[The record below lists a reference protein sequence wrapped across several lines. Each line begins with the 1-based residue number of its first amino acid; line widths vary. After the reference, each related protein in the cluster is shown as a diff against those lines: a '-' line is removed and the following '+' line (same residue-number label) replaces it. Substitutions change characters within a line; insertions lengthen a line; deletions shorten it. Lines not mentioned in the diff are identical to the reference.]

1 MLSQSCF
8 TNFLECRQPCAYKY
22 TSRCGRWLVESP
34 SGPIAQPFPPSYNLR
49 WMKTRIC
56 HLSRSLGR
64 KAWGAAFFCATVV
77 ALSIGACGAE
87 TTDIDGSS
95 TVFPITEAMVE
106 DWGQSIGGSARLVIG
121 ISGTGGGF
129 KKFCNGETDINDASR
144 PIKASEEQ
152 ICAEAGV
159 EFIELPVALDGLTV
173 GVNPENSFV
182 QCLTIDDLRIMWRPE
197 AEGEI
202 DRWNQVRPEW
212 PDLKLRLYGPGT
224 DSGTFDYFTEVVNG
238 EVQASRGDFTSSE
251 RDNVLVQGIAGDR
264 SSLGYFGYSF
274 FVENQDILK
283 MVAIDSGDGCVFPTD
298 ETINNGDYAPLS
310 RPLFIYVSKEAWQQ
324 QQVKDFVGYYIS
336 YDRAD
341 LLRELGFVPFPK
353 TVHDLVLDRFEQG
366 LTGTIFGGE
375 NPQQG
380 TVEAILIANR

>member
-1 MLSQSCF
+1 LF
-8 TNFLECRQPCAYKY
+8 FATTFL
-22 TSRCGRWLVESP
+22 V
-34 SGPIAQPFPPSYNLR
+34 
-49 WMKTRIC
+49 
-56 HLSRSLGR
+56 
-64 KAWGAAFFCATVV
+64 
-77 ALSIGACGAE
+77 ACGAE

-144 PIKASEEQ
+144 PIKASEEER
-152 ICAEAGV
+152 CAEAGV

-173 GVNPENSFV
+173 VVNPENDFV
-182 QCLTIDDLRIMWRPE
+182 QCLTIDDLHTMWRPE

-212 PDLKLRLYGPGT
+212 PDLKLRLYGPGA
-224 DSGTFDYFTEVVNG
+224 DSGSFDYFTEVVNG
-238 EVQASRGDFTSSE
+238 EAQASRGDFTSSE

-298 ETINNGDYAPLS
+298 ETINNGAYSPLS
-310 RPLFIYVSKEAWQQ
+310 RPLFIYVSKEAWEQ
-324 QQVKDFVGYYIS
+324 QQVKDFVRFYVS
-336 YDRAD
+336 YDRAA
-341 LLRELGFVPFPK
+341 LLSELGFVPFPK
-353 TVHDLVLDRFEQG
+353 AVHDLVLDRFERG

-375 NPQQG
+375 RPQKG
-380 TVEAILIANR
+380 TVEEVLSANR

>member
-1 MLSQSCF
+1 
-8 TNFLECRQPCAYKY
+8 
-22 TSRCGRWLVESP
+22 
-34 SGPIAQPFPPSYNLR
+34 
-49 WMKTRIC
+49 MKTGIWI
-56 HLSRSLGR
+56 LSRSPGR
-64 KAWGAAFFCATVV
+64 KAWGAAFFSATVFSV
-77 ALSIGACGAE
+77 FIGACGAE

-106 DWGQSIGGSARLVIG
+106 DWGKSIGGSARLVIG

-144 PIKASEEQ
+144 PIKASEEEK
-152 ICAEAGV
+152 CAEAGV

-173 GVNPENSFV
+173 GVNPENDFV
-182 QCLTIDDLRIMWRPE
+182 QCLTIDDLHTMWRPE

-212 PDLKLRLYGPGT
+212 PDLKLRLYGPGA
-224 DSGTFDYFTEVVNG
+224 DSGSFDYFTEVVNG
-238 EVQASRGDFTSSE
+238 EAQASRGDFTSSE

-283 MVAIDSGDGCVFPTD
+283 MVAIDSGDGCVFATD
-298 ETINNGDYAPLS
+298 ETINNGAYSPLS
-310 RPLFIYVSKEAWQQ
+310 RPLFIYVSKDAWEQ
-324 QQVKDFVGYYIS
+324 QQVKDFVGYYVS
-336 YDRAD
+336 YDRAA
-341 LLRELGFVPFPK
+341 LLKELGFVPFPK
-353 TVHDLVLDRFEQG
+353 AVHDLVLDRFKRG

-375 NPQQG
+375 SPQKG
-380 TVEAILIANR
+380 TIEEVLSANR